1 MVEDTAADAILVLC
15 QTLLPARQS
24 EWRIMEISGSCL
36 SRFESQQRRPNLCK
50 SSPAN
55 HHTVHHQF
63 GDMGRKMEMEVQL
76 HVDGTLRQFIGDSE
90 DSEGVIG
97 GWQGLVRLNGRHN
110 GRCLGRDRAEEEAAE
125 WATLPPVVV
134 SQQLPPLQF
143 HCLMLNT
150 QHCWWGL
157 CLRKISKL
165 MYPCLQIIVA
175 SISSVK
181 WAHRWNPS
189 VNGSNSTDQSKD
201 PTTVVVPLITKGQS
215 GVENLQQEGNFI
227 TKSPTHR
234 AREKTDGVC
243 ATHAGENQTQEVI

>member
-1 MVEDTAADAILVLC
+1 MRNSVILFDMHQQWNYLMWLRVLLHQWNSWNLKSNQIKYTVTNLAWLWDFPSRKGTEGDLRQKAVNRRKGLMRSRRQGLRRQIGRWLRMADAILVLC
-15 QTLLPARQS
+15 QTPLPARQS

-110 GRCLGRDRAEEEAAE
+110 GRCLGRDRGRRGGS
-125 WATLPPVVV
+125 WMGDFGT
-134 SQQLPPLQF
+134 
-143 HCLMLNT
+143 
-150 QHCWWGL
+150 
-157 CLRKISKL
+157 
-165 MYPCLQIIVA
+165 
-175 SISSVK
+175 SV
-181 WAHRWNPS
+181 
-189 VNGSNSTDQSKD
+189 
-201 PTTVVVPLITKGQS
+201 GQS
-215 GVENLQQEGNFI
+215 TAAAAPVSLPN
-227 TKSPTHR
+227 
-234 AREKTDGVC
+234 A
-243 ATHAGENQTQEVI
+243 